1 MNERYVRSYTTTPSL
16 PSDSDYIV
24 NGIECDMDNSF
35 ICTILR
41 HVIGYTTLNIPIS
54 EGGTN
59 SCFMHNL
66 VKSQHYQGLKILP
79 SDTKFMNTIGRKL
92 VRACD

>member
-24 NGIECDMDNSF
+24 YGIECDMHNSF
-35 ICTILR
+35 IYTILR

-59 SCFMHNL
+59 SCRVHNL
-66 VKSQHYQGLKILP
+66 VKSQRYERLKISP
-79 SDTKFMNTIGRKL
+79 SDTKFMNTIGRNL
-92 VRACD
+92 VCACD

>member
-1 MNERYVRSYTTTPSL
+1 MNERYVCSYTTTPSL
-16 PSDSDYIV
+16 PSDYDYIV
-24 NGIECDMDNSF
+24 YGIECDMHISF
-35 ICTILR
+35 IYTILR
-41 HVIGYTTLNIPIS
+41 HMIDYTTLNIPIS

-59 SCFMHNL
+59 SCLMHNL
-66 VKSQHYQGLKILP
+66 FKSQSYQGLKFLP